1 MRNLL
6 VCVFAVCLGTLA
18 RAQSAPGDPFEST
31 NPITLEGAV
40 VGISSWSG
48 IRGPES
54 FLVFETDNAGRPQRW
69 ASRVAVTTLVQRGE
83 PVVITGFAA
92 RKEAG
97 LQELIPYSAVPMLA
111 AIARAGRMV
120 RATRIARTDGSE
132 LVAPAVQTG
141 SASVPI
147 FRITTDEFWLNLH
160 HFLYVL
166 GRAEAKTSDST
177 RDAVAGAPREAERGL
192 KDLTADERRAWT
204 EAVSAY
210 AKGLSL
216 KDAVREAPMPAVTA
230 AMADAG
236 DAPTLAAAT
245 IDAPTRD
252 VLERAAPVYR
262 KTWWPGHHKA
272 NLAWRDAMTAL
283 VALHG
288 QSILGFIT
296 SVYGLQWPA
305 SGYAVHTS
313 GYSSFGGAYS
323 SVRGV
328 LVISSLAD
336 STQRL
341 NGLETIFHEGMH
353 QWDNQVY
360 GALGTQART
369 INAPVPPD
377 VPHALIWV
385 TASEAVRR
393 VEPSHVPLVDSLGIW
408 KLYSSGAPGPMIRLK
423 TPLEEAWKPYLQGR
437 GTRDEALRLLLEK
450 IALVK

>member
-1 MRNLL
+1 MPWREKAASDGRAAQVIEGHEVPLSLTMNSGIVPAGRPALD
-6 VCVFAVCLGTLA
+6 LA
-18 RAQSAPGDPFEST
+18 RSRDAKPADLCLRPSGRTLGHAQSAT
-31 NPITLEGAV
+31 
-40 VGISSWSG
+40 
-48 IRGPES
+48 
-54 FLVFETDNAGRPQRW
+54 
-69 ASRVAVTTLVQRGE
+69 
-83 PVVITGFAA
+83 
-92 RKEAG
+92 
-97 LQELIPYSAVPMLA
+97 SA
-111 AIARAGRMV
+111 
-120 RATRIARTDGSE
+120 
-132 LVAPAVQTG
+132 
-141 SASVPI
+141 PI

-177 RDAVAGAPREAERGL
+177 RDAVAGAPPEAERGL
-192 KDLTADERRAWT
+192 KNLTADERRVWA
-204 EAVSAY
+204 ESVSAY

-230 AMADAG
+230 ALADAG
-236 DAPTLAAAT
+236 DAPTLASTPIDAAT
-245 IDAPTRD
+245 RE
-252 VLERAAPVYR
+252 VLERAGPIYR
-262 KTWWPGHHKA
+262 KTWWPAHHAA
-272 NLAWRDAMTAL
+272 NLAWRESINAL
-283 VALHG
+283 VGSYG

-296 SVYGLQWPA
+296 KVYGMQWPA
-305 SGYAVHTS
+305 DGYAVHTS
-313 GYSSFGGAYS
+313 GYSGFGGAYS

-360 GALGTQART
+360 AALGAQARA
-369 INAPVPPD
+369 INAQVPVD
-377 VPHALIWV
+377 LPHALIWV

-393 VEPSHVPLVDSLGIW
+393 VEPSHVPLVDALGIW

-423 TPLEEAWKPYLQGR
+423 APLEDAWKPYLDGR